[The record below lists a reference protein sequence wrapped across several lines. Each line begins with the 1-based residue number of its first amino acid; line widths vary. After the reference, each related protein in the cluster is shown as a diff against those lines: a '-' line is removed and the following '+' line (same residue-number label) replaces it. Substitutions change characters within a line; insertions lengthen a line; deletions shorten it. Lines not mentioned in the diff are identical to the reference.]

1 MLVGTHEHRVDSKG
15 RVVLPSRFR
24 EGLGEELIATVG
36 IDPCV
41 SIYGLGGWEGLF
53 NRLSSLSSSR
63 ASHRDLKRLL
73 MASAVQVEPDSM
85 GRLLV
90 PSYLREHA
98 KITRDVYII
107 GVGDHVEIW
116 DREEWDRRRARLM
129 DELPSIVE
137 EVDGL

>member
-1 MLVGTHEHRVDSKG
+1 
-15 RVVLPSRFR
+15 
-24 EGLGEELIATVG
+24 
-36 IDPCV
+36 
-41 SIYGLGGWEGLF
+41 
-53 NRLSSLSSSR
+53 
-63 ASHRDLKRLL
+63 
-73 MASAVQVEPDSM
+73 M